1 MKSKTRTACVIRQP
15 LVSRVAPGLFAVV
28 LSVSLITVGRGQQ
41 PTQSPQQN
49 PPASSPQ
56 QNPNAP
62 PSSPNQNP
70 QQNPQQNPP
79 QPAPNQNPPTPAP
92 NPGQQNQQAQPN
104 APATAAP
111 NAQTQ
116 AQTPAQ
122 ASAPL
127 ALGDVMTQAIAQA
140 SSFQQARL
148 EELIAAE
155 DVRQAR
161 LAFLPRLTSPLSFI
175 YNSPALGPNPH
186 AEPFSFIA
194 ANAVREYEALVG
206 VTGDIDLSGRL
217 RASLRRSVALL
228 EAARAGTEVARR
240 ALVQAVNEAYYG
252 LALAAARRRSAELS
266 LRAAEEFEHV
276 TDLMFQG
283 GEVAEVDFTRAR
295 LQTAT
300 RRDELEQARAAELV
314 AADTLRVFV
323 GYDFNRPIATT
334 DLTIA
339 PPDLNELNRF
349 VVANITQ
356 RPELRQF
363 EAQRR
368 AAEQEVSAARAE
380 RRPQV
385 SYNINGGFDTDSLNP
400 SPLKEH
406 TGVLASISVTIPIF
420 DWGISKSRERQ
431 AQLRAQSVESQRAL
445 ALRTFNQ
452 QFYSAREQAL
462 SAARRVEILQVAV
475 RDAERNVQ
483 TSVARYRAGEAP
495 ILEVTDAQTTLAMQR
510 AALFQALFDYQIAR
524 TRLAQAAGQ

>member
-1 MKSKTRTACVIRQP
+1 MMKAKIRTARLIHQV
-15 LVSRVAPGLFAVV
+15 LVSRVAPGFITAL
-28 LSVSLITVGRGQQ
+28 LSVSLITIGRGQQ
-41 PTQSPQQN
+41 PAP
-49 PPASSPQ
+49 SPQ
-56 QNPNAP
+56 QNPNP
-62 PSSPNQNP
+62 PASS
-70 QQNPQQNPP
+70 PQQNPP

-104 APATAAP
+104 APTAPA
-111 NAQTQ
+111 AQTP

-122 ASAPL
+122 ASTPL
-127 ALGDVMTQAIAQA
+127 VLGDVVTQAIAQA
-140 SSFQQARL
+140 SSFQQSRI

-175 YNSPALGPNPH
+175 YNSPALGPNAQPGVQ
-186 AEPFSFIA
+186 SFIA
-194 ANAVREYEALVG
+194 ANAIREYEALVG

-217 RASLRRSVALL
+217 RASLRRSAALL

-300 RRDELEQARAAELV
+300 RRDEMEQARAAELI

-339 PPDLNELNRF
+339 PPDINELNRF
-349 VVANITQ
+349 IVANITQ

-385 SYNINGGFDTDSLNP
+385 SYNINGGFDTDSLKP

-406 TGVLASISVTIPIF
+406 TGVLASVSVTIPIF

-462 SAARRVEILQVAV
+462 SAARRVETLQTAV
-475 RDAERNVQ
+475 TIAERNVQ
-483 TSVARYRAGEAP
+483 TSIARYRAGEAP
-495 ILEVTDAQTTLAMQR
+495 ILEVTDAQTTLATQR

>member
-1 MKSKTRTACVIRQP
+1 MKLTNPTARIIHQT
-15 LVSRVAPGLFAVV
+15 LVSRFVFALATALFFVI
-28 LSVSLITVGRGQQ
+28 LITTGHGQ
-41 PTQSPQQN
+41 PPAQSPQQTPN
-49 PPASSPQ
+49 PPS
-56 QNPNAP
+56 
-62 PSSPNQNP
+62 
-70 QQNPQQNPP
+70 
-79 QPAPNQNPPTPAP
+79 PAPNQNPQPHTSPPAA
-92 NPGQQNQQAQPN
+92 NPAQPN
-104 APATAAP
+104 QPAQP
-111 NAQTQ
+111 PAQT
-116 AQTPAQ
+116 
-122 ASAPL
+122 SSPL
-127 ALGDVMTQAIAQA
+127 AIKDVVQQAITQA
-140 SSFQQARL
+140 SSFQQARI

-175 YNSPALGPNPH
+175 YNSPALGPNAQPGVQ
-186 AEPFSFIA
+186 SFIA
-194 ANAVREYEALVG
+194 ANAIREYEALVG

-217 RASLRRSVALL
+217 RATLRRSAALL

-266 LRAAEEFEHV
+266 LTAALEFEHV
-276 TDLMFQG
+276 TELMFNA

-314 AADTLRVFV
+314 AADSLRVFV

-339 PPDLNELNRF
+339 PPDVNELNRF
-349 VVANITQ
+349 TATTIAE
-356 RPELRQF
+356 RAELRQL

-368 AAEQEVSAARAE
+368 AAEHEVSTARAE

-385 SYNINGGFDTDSLNP
+385 TYNLNGGFDTDSLKP

-406 TGVLASISVTIPIF
+406 SGVLASISITIPVF
-420 DWGISKSRERQ
+420 DWGISRSRERQ

-462 SAARRVEILQVAV
+462 SAARRVQIMQAAV
-475 RDAERNVQ
+475 TDAERNLQ

-495 ILEVTDAQTTLAMQR
+495 ILEVTDAQTTLATQR